1 MTEAAEP
8 DLAARLTAVER
19 SQTHPNVRPRD
30 AASLILVDRSG
41 KTPRILMGLRHPSH
55 RFMPNVFV
63 FPGGRVEACDRA
75 MPVFGTLDTDSERR
89 LMAGVQRPSLG
100 RARAVA
106 AAAIRE
112 TYEETG
118 LLIGTTDAGAPE
130 APAGEWQAF
139 ATHGVFPNLEAL
151 TFVLRA
157 ITPPRRPKRFD
168 TRFFIADVADVG
180 ARVEGM
186 VGPQSELIELRWL
199 TIAETEA
206 AELPPITRVVLQEVG
221 ARMEAGLRRRDPV
234 PFYSMR
240 RGRFIRTLLD

>member
-1 MTEAAEP
+1 MSETADP
-8 DLAARLTAVER
+8 DYATRLTETER
-19 SQTHPNVRPRD
+19 RQDHPNVRPRD

-41 KTPRILMGLRHPSH
+41 KVPRILMGLRHPSH
-55 RFMPNVFV
+55 RFMPSVFV
-63 FPGGRVEACDRA
+63 FPGGRVEACDRT
-75 MPVFGTLDTDSERR
+75 MPVFGTLDSDSERR
-89 LMAGVQRPSLG
+89 LMAGVQRPSPS

-112 TYEETG
+112 TFEETG
-118 LLIGTTDAGAPE
+118 LLIGTKEAGAPE
-130 APAGEWQAF
+130 APAAEWRAF
-139 ATHGVFPNLEAL
+139 AEHGVFPNLESL
-151 TFVLRA
+151 FFVLRA

-168 TRFFIADVADVG
+168 TRFFLADAKDVG

-199 TIAETEA
+199 TIAETAA
-206 AELPPITRVVLQEVG
+206 AELPTITRVVLQEVG

-240 RGRFIRTLLD
+240 HGRFVRALLV

>member
-1 MTEAAEP
+1 MTQTAEP
-8 DLAARLTAVER
+8 DFAARLTTVER
-19 SQTHPNVRPRD
+19 DQTHPNVRPRD

-63 FPGGRVEACDRA
+63 FPGGRVEASDRA
-75 MPVFGTLDTDSERR
+75 MPVFGTLDGDSERR
-89 LMAGVQRPSLG
+89 LMAGVQRPTVS
-100 RARAVA
+100 RARALG

-112 TYEETG
+112 TFEETG
-118 LLIGTTDAGAPE
+118 LLIGTTEAGAPE
-130 APAGEWQAF
+130 APEGDWQAF
-139 ATHGVFPNLEAL
+139 ATHGVYPNLEAL

-168 TRFFIADVADVG
+168 TRFFIANVNDVA

-206 AELPPITRVVLQEVG
+206 AELPAITRVVLQEVG

-234 PFYSMR
+234 PFYTMR
-240 RGRFIRTLLD
+240 RGRFVRTLLD